1 MRYEFGK
8 VINEI
13 INKDK
18 KNYILICD
26 IGYKVFDP
34 VWANNPDHILN
45 TGIQEAATIGMASG
59 MAMEGLKPWVY
70 SITPFI
76 MERPFEQIKLDIL
89 QQNQNV
95 KLVSYGDYDILG
107 PSHIT
112 DIDAICSALK
122 IKLFKPKNSKE
133 TRKITL
139 KMSKTIGPET
149 MFLKKDRSKEK

>member
-1 MRYEFGK
+1 VRYEFGK

-18 KNYILICD
+18 KVYILMCD
-26 IGYKVFDP
+26 IGYGVFND
-34 VWANNPDHILN
+34 VWKDNPNHILN
-45 TGIQEAATIGMASG
+45 TGIQEQATIGMAAG
-59 MAMEGLKPWVY
+59 MAMEGLKPFVY
-70 SITPFI
+70 TITPFL

-112 DIDAICSALK
+112 DIDAVCKALK

-139 KMSKTIGPET
+139 MMSKTKGPMT
-149 MFLKKDRSKEK
+149 MFLKKDRSKK